1 MELDLFKQWLES
13 NRGLKERS
21 ARDVVSRVRRVDKI
35 IDSDLK
41 ESYETIVES
50 LDNNEEFNK
59 FSTYVK
65 PQIKRAIK
73 LYKEFIDEKN
83 NKNK

>member
-83 NKNK
+83 NINK